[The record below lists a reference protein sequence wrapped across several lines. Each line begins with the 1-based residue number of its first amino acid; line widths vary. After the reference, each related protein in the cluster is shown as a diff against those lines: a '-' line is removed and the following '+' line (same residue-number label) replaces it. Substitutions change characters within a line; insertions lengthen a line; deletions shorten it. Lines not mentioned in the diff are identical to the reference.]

1 MFRAKGAPC
10 LWRRSTPAG
19 TSSTGR
25 SRQASGTVVPGYEA
39 RLVDDAGAPV
49 ADDEPGHLL
58 VRGDSIATG
67 KIQRVVVREVVAR
80 RLGKPGE

>member
-1 MFRAKGAPC
+1 MSVETFNACGY
-10 LWRRSTPAG
+10 LVD
-19 TSSTGR
+19 
-25 SRQASGTVVPGYEA
+25 RQVERASGTVVPGYEA

-67 KIQRVVVREVVAR
+67 KIRRVVVREVVAR
-80 RLGKPGE
+80 QLGKPGG